1 MRHYEIIDKRYT
13 QAELDAMSEDKY
25 NSEVFTFSVCYRH
38 MELDKPL
45 TGTFTITG
53 LTDKMDAFREA
64 NRLLHTPVYKNTAEY
79 AIEHDELPAY
89 RESFR
94 VNMACRDA
102 LETAIHEN
110 YHDYCLDTGKA
121 AAQVAA
127 QFGIERMA
135 YVLANTVRAF
145 DHDGRISRDNK
156 AWAQTIPVCT
166 DSDEW
171 GHERSRYF
179 LVSQVNPGLVNL
191 LVSRVRE
198 ELANEKAAGTG
209 AMTMARNRNV
219 QIIFWVSENE
229 KSMIEE
235 KMAQAGMTNLSAY
248 LRRIAIDG
256 MIVRLELPEL
266 KEMVSLLRYA
276 SNNINQIARRMNE
289 SGRIY
294 DTDLEQVVQN
304 QEQLWDMANGIL
316 MRLAAIK

>member
-1 MRHYEIIDKRYT
+1 MERNDIQKIS
-13 QAELDAMSEDKY
+13 SE
-25 NSEVFTFSVCYRH
+25 T
-38 MELDKPL
+38 
-45 TGTFTITG
+45 
-53 LTDKMDAFREA
+53 A
-64 NRLLHTPVYKNTAEY
+64 NIPVYKQSAEY

-102 LETAIHEN
+102 LESAIHES

-127 QFGIERMA
+127 QFGMERVA

-156 AWAQTIPVCT
+156 AWAQTVPVCT
-166 DSDEW
+166 DADEW

-198 ELANEKAAGTG
+198 ELAKEKAAGTG

-219 QIIFWVSENE
+219 QIIFWVSEAE
-229 KSMIEE
+229 KRMIEE
-235 KMAQAGMTNLSAY
+235 KMTQAGMTNLSAY

-316 MRLAAIK
+316 TRLAAIK